1 MKICSKLNGGK
12 QMWYTALIVPSAFLL
27 LKARKIIF
35 FSLMLWTQRSWVVKY
50 LVLQTSA
57 KRLYLKC
64 VLIRLWISFLLQNC
78 LLNSSLGCYHVSFLP
93 VRSKLNWLLLLYNG
107 VICEGLGI
115 MRFCED
121 EILAVVS
128 GKKLLNCLIYIAEK
142 PEAAE
147 TIN

>member
-1 MKICSKLNGGK
+1 
-12 QMWYTALIVPSAFLL
+12 
-27 LKARKIIF
+27 
-35 FSLMLWTQRSWVVKY
+35 
-50 LVLQTSA
+50 
-57 KRLYLKC
+57 
-64 VLIRLWISFLLQNC
+64 
-78 LLNSSLGCYHVSFLP
+78 
-93 VRSKLNWLLLLYNG
+93 
-107 VICEGLGI
+107 